1 MTFEPALQR
10 MAERAVG
17 ALGVRTPR
25 VREALAAVPRH
36 LFLDEALRARA
47 YADEALPIGYG
58 QTLSRLSTV
67 ARMAEALELRPGDR
81 VLEVGTGS
89 GYTAAVLAR
98 LASEVYS
105 VERIPALALR
115 ARQRLHRLGAYHVHV
130 RAGDGAEGWPEAA
143 PFQAVLVTAAAQE
156 VPPRLLEQLEPGG
169 RLVVPVSEGTSQVL
183 RRFLRGT
190 DGAWEEEVLESCW
203 FVPLVSQG

>member
-1 MTFEPALQR
+1 
-10 MAERAVG
+10 MAERVVAG
-17 ALGVRTPR
+17 LGLRDPR
-25 VREALAAVPRH
+25 VARALAAVPRH

-58 QTLSRLSTV
+58 QTLTRLSTV

-98 LASEVYS
+98 LAAEVYS

-130 RAGDGAEGWPEAA
+130 RTGDGAEGWPEAA
-143 PFQAVLVTAAAQE
+143 PFSAVLVTAAARE
-156 VPPRLLEQLEPGG
+156 VPPRLLEQVAPEG
-169 RLVVPVSEGTSQVL
+169 RLVLPVAEGASQVL
-183 RRFLRGT
+183 RRLVRGAEGEWT
-190 DGAWEEEVLESCW
+190 EEVLESCR
-203 FVPLVSQG
+203 FVPLVLAG